1 MRVELRIER
10 LVLDGLSQ
18 PEAERIAQGV
28 ARGLETRLA
37 EAPLSPHLD
46 APGRTV
52 HVPRLDAGRLPPG
65 GETTADTTGAAL
77 AAALRGA
84 LER

>member
-18 PEAERIAQGV
+18 PEAERIAQSLGRELE
-28 ARGLETRLA
+28 ARLTEEPFSSSADTPR
-37 EAPLSPHLD
+37 
-46 APGRTV
+46 RTV
-52 HVPRLDAGRLPPG
+52 HVPHLDAGRLPAG
-65 GETTADTTGAAL
+65 GGTTADTTGAAL